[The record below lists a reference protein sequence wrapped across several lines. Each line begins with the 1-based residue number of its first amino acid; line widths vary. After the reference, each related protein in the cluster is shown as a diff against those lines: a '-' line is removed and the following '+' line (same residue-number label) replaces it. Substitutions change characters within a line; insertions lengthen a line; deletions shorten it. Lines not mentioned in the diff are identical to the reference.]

1 MTAQAIAL
9 PDRRTTPAA
18 PLWATP
24 ATPGRASHGRRVA
37 IIAQSMGRPLAAWQR
52 QVADVATEI
61 LPDGSWA
68 YRIVVVTVQR
78 QSGKTTLET
87 PVACERCLTR
97 PDALTWYTAQTR
109 QDARDNFGEA
119 VKLLKRSPLKPP
131 ATKVRLSNGSEGV
144 TFPGGAS
151 WRVFAPT
158 PEALHG
164 KANERVTVDE
174 AWAFDGVRGLAL
186 EQAILPTFTT
196 TGGQLW
202 IFSTAGTAQSA
213 WLLSYVEAG
222 RAAVAAGRNE
232 GIAFFEWGVHPDRQP
247 AVEAGLTAGRDARRA
262 GLPEPP
268 EYFAALD
275 DVLAAHPMGHEGGTL
290 EAGALKIAAAM
301 MPPGEFLRAYGNG
314 WTGVAER
321 IIPAQAVEDTTA
333 GSWPRP
339 AVPVGIGFD
348 VALDGTGAS
357 IAAAWRDQP
366 DGPLR
371 FDVIDDRPGTS
382 WVPARLAD
390 LQASK
395 VAAAFAHPGAGPGVD
410 VADEAARLGVT
421 FTPDHGLTTASY
433 AAACASFLRQLVD
446 RRASHFGQ
454 ASFLAAASAAAKRD
468 LGDGGWAWSRRESAA
483 SIAPLT
489 AATVAAWAFD
499 HVDPPKPAPV
509 VRSRAGR
516 QGPVVSRRTR
526 RHSGATSPLSG

>member
-1 MTAQAIAL
+1 MTSAPAIAL
-9 PDRRTTPAA
+9 PDRASTPAA

-24 ATPGRASHGRRVA
+24 ATPGRVSHGRRVA
-37 IIAQSMGRPLAAWQR
+37 ILAAAMGRPLAAWQR
-52 QVADVATEI
+52 QVADVATER
-61 LPDGSWA
+61 LDDGSWA

-119 VKLLKRSPLKPP
+119 VKLVKRSPLKPP
-131 ATKVRLSNGSEGV
+131 QTKIRLSNGSEGI
-144 TFPGGAS
+144 TFPGGAT
-151 WRVFAPT
+151 WRVFAPV

-174 AWAFDGVRGLAL
+174 AWAFDGARGLAL

-202 IFSTAGTAQSA
+202 IFSTAGTAESA

-222 RAAVAAGRNE
+222 RAAVAAGRNT
-232 GIAFFEWGVHPDRQP
+232 GIAFFEWGVHPDRQS
-247 AVEAGLTAGRDARRA
+247 AVEAGLTAGTLDRDDPAY
-262 GLPEPP
+262 L
-268 EYFAALD
+268 AAID
-275 DVLAAHPMGHEGGTL
+275 EVIAAHPMGHDGGTL
-290 EAGALKIAAAM
+290 DRGALLIAAAM
-301 MPPGEFLRAYGNG
+301 MKPGEFLRAYGNC

-333 GSWPRP
+333 ASWPRP
-339 AVPVGIGFD
+339 GVPVGIGFD
-348 VALDGTGAS
+348 VALDGSGAS

-390 LQASK
+390 LQRSK
-395 VAAAFAHPGAGPGVD
+395 IAAAFAHPGAGPGVD
-410 VADEAARLGVT
+410 VADEAARLGVD
-421 FTPDHGLTTASY
+421 FTPEHGLTSSSY
-433 AAACASFLRQLVD
+433 AAACASFLRQLID

-499 HVDPPKPAPV
+499 HADSPKPPPV

-516 QGPVVSRRTR
+516 QGPVVSRTR
-526 RHSGATSPLSG
+526 RRHGVGSHLSA